1 MSDKDK
7 KIRLDK
13 VMTERRLASS
23 RERARALILSGSVV
37 VNETTVDKA
46 GQLVSVNAD
55 IRIRGDQNPYVSR
68 GGLKLKHALETFRVD
83 VAGSAAMD
91 VGASTGGFTDCLLQE
106 GARIVYAVDVG
117 YGQLAWKIRMDERV
131 RVLER
136 TNIRYFDGRGIDE
149 PIDIV
154 TVDVSFISLRLVV
167 PALYP
172 LLPEGARLL
181 ALIKPQFEAHR
192 SEIGKGG
199 VVKDREVHD
208 RVVDEIAAVAEDRG
222 FRVAGL
228 CESPL
233 LGPAGN
239 REFFIYAHKCV
250 SLRRG
255 VSAGENESVASQ
267 PSCSM

>member
-13 VMTERRLASS
+13 LMTERGLASS
-23 RERARALILSGSVV
+23 RERSRALILSGSVV
-37 VNETTVDKA
+37 VNEITIDKA
-46 GQLVSVNAD
+46 GQLVPINAD

-68 GGLKLKHALETFRVD
+68 GGLKLKHALETFCID
-83 VAGSAAMD
+83 VAGLVAMD

-106 GARIVYAVDVG
+106 GARTVYAVDVG
-117 YGQLAWKIRMDERV
+117 YGQLAWKMRMDERV
-131 RVLER
+131 HVFER
-136 TNIRYFDGRGIDE
+136 TNIRYFDGAGIDE

-154 TVDVSFISLRLVV
+154 TVDVSFISLKLVV
-167 PALYP
+167 PVLYP

-181 ALIKPQFEAHR
+181 ALIKPQFEAKR

-208 RVVDEIAAVAEDRG
+208 RVVDEIAAVAEEVG
-222 FRVAGL
+222 FPVAGL
-228 CESPL
+228 CESSL

-239 REFFIYAHKCV
+239 REFFLFARK
-250 SLRRG
+250 G
-255 VSAGENESVASQ
+255 
-267 PSCSM
+267 